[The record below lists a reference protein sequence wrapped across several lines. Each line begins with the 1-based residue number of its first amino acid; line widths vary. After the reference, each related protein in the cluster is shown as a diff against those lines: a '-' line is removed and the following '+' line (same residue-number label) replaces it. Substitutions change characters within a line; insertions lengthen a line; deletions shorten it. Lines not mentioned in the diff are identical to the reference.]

1 MINLS
6 KNIKVSTVNLKSIEP
21 KYEHQSWTGQ
31 IIQRLTGIQY
41 YELEFTMTFNTKDRS
56 EVLAFIGEY
65 GQGKIFEMQ
74 LGHLSTYVGNQTG
87 AVNST
92 DVLPAGAIVIPTNTQ
107 QLGLGELIQFTNHK
121 KIYRIISSTDTSLTI
136 FPALRS
142 GVQAGEMIR
151 YNGLTISAV
160 LKADNDYSMP
170 ITNIVEMKFSA
181 TEKF

>member
-6 KNIKVSTVNLKSIEP
+6 KKIKVSTVNLKSTEP
-21 KYEHQSWTGQ
+21 MYEHQSWTGQ
-31 IIQRLTGIQY
+31 VIQRLTGIQY
-41 YELEFTMTFNTKDRS
+41 YELEFTMVFNIRDRS
-56 EVLAFIGEY
+56 EILAFIGEY
-65 GQGKIFEMQ
+65 GQGKAFEMQ

-92 DVLPAGAIVIPTNTQ
+92 AVLPAGTILIQTNTQ

-121 KIYRIISSTDTSLTI
+121 KIYRIISRTNTSLTI

-142 GVQAGEMIR
+142 GIQAGEMIR
-151 YNGLTISAV
+151 YDGLTINAV

-181 TEKF
+181 VEKF

>member
-1 MINLS
+1 
-6 KNIKVSTVNLKSIEP
+6 
-21 KYEHQSWTGQ
+21 
-31 IIQRLTGIQY
+31 
-41 YELEFTMTFNTKDRS
+41 MTFNTKDRS

-65 GQGKIFEMQ
+65 GQGKAFEMQ

-92 DVLPAGAIVIPTNTQ
+92 DVLPAGTIVIPTNAQ

>member
-6 KNIKVSTVNLKSIEP
+6 KNIKVSTVNLKSTEP

-31 IIQRLTGIQY
+31 VIQRLTGIQY

-56 EVLAFIGEY
+56 QVLAFIGEY
-65 GQGKIFEMQ
+65 GQGKAFEMQ

-92 DVLPAGAIVIPTNTQ
+92 DVLPAGTIVIPTNAQ

-121 KIYRIISSTDTSLTI
+121 KIYRIISSADTSLTI